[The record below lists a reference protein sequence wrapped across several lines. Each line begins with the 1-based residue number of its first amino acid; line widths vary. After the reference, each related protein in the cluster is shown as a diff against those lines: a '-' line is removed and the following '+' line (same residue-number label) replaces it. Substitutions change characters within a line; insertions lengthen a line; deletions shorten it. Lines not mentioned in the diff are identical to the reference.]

1 MRGDIATLKYLE
13 NNGNKIDIT
22 GKFGDEAATKPTT
35 ASME

>member
-1 MRGDIATLKYLE
+1 MRGNIATLKYLE

-22 GKFGDEAATKPTT
+22 GKFEDEAATKPTT